1 MHHAYAFLI
10 LFAFGL
16 AIAFFAGYCRGNRD
30 GELIG
35 FRRGVARASRLRGGS
50 ITPISVKMR
59 VEETTS
65 GPIPTLPEIPPDR
78 AV

>member
-16 AIAFFAGYCRGNRD
+16 AMAFFAGYCRGNRD

-35 FRRGVARASRLRGGS
+35 FRRGVARASRLRGGTTS
-50 ITPISVKMR
+50 PISVKLR
-59 VEETTS
+59 TDDTIS
-65 GPIPTLPEIPPDR
+65 GPIPTLPEIPPDQT
-78 AV
+78 V